1 MAITGSSGLYLV
13 RPLLMLLFSK
23 DALGSPV
30 GETDG
35 MDRVSKRLKT
45 THDALCSGMGN
56 GSAWPEII
64 TIAEYVLLNVCRC
77 STASFLLLGLRDD
90 GKKELVN
97 GLASNIAIA
106 TNDSMK
112 IFAMDMSEYSDKSA
126 LARLKNCPLSEN
138 LNFVE
143 AVRKH
148 PSGISYFDKIE
159 KAHIILYGWL
169 LSLLCCGVLIDDQV
183 SDLDFWRTLVI
194 FGSD

>member
-45 THDALCSGMGN
+45 THDALCS
-56 GSAWPEII
+56 
-64 TIAEYVLLNVCRC
+64 
-77 STASFLLLGLRDD
+77 GLRDD